1 MLKSPRKMSIFLP
14 SRYCKQLMNSDNGDF
29 GDLYINEIEIG
40 VLLNC
45 CFFRVIIEMALKS
58 SFDKIIISLE
68 YPFAI
73 LLHLFI
79 FELKCILNYLSKA
92 DSIMQVS
99 LFISSR
105 VSSKHNMSLSD
116 KCFPLKCP

>member
-1 MLKSPRKMSIFLP
+1 
-14 SRYCKQLMNSDNGDF
+14 
-29 GDLYINEIEIG
+29 
-40 VLLNC
+40 
-45 CFFRVIIEMALKS
+45 MALKS

-68 YPFAI
+68 YPFAV

-116 KCFPLKCP
+116 K

>member
-45 CFFRVIIEMALKS
+45 CFFRVNIEMALKS